1 MYRKQESML
10 SAAGVYGSKIE
21 FFTTKKNKDVTFK
34 IPQYLGFILTSEFW
48 NLEIVSCKYEQPE

>member
-1 MYRKQESML
+1 ML